1 MALNSMKA
9 IYQPYKSIFTE
20 QFAGRVRKAGSD
32 IVGDMRD
39 EMLGLDSGV
48 FRELAK
54 RADCG
59 EVVV

>member
-1 MALNSMKA
+1 M
-9 IYQPYKSIFTE
+9 
-20 QFAGRVRKAGSD
+20 
-32 IVGDMRD
+32 VGDMRD

-48 FRELAK
+48 FRKLAK